1 MAFTVCPAC
10 RGKGGRNTEKAG
22 KVWSEGKD
30 QIAAG
35 EKKVEIRQ
43 KIIRIAGDMLKGIG
57 ILAGG
62 GYSGC
67 AALDSGIFAACFSDE
82 GERGTIQRGF

>member
-1 MAFTVCPAC
+1 M
-10 RGKGGRNTEKAG
+10 
-22 KVWSEGKD
+22 
-30 QIAAG
+30 
-35 EKKVEIRQ
+35 EIRQ